1 MCGLFLSN
9 KQDHNVRPQRPEE
22 KTVRIVGGKFRG
34 RVLASF
40 KGKDVRPTSDR
51 AKEALFNILAPEI
64 SGANVL
70 DLFCGTGGIGLE
82 AISRGADLVV
92 FNDVS
97 ADSLAIL
104 RKNLALLRTDAK
116 IYNLDYAALLD
127 RLDVTFDVIYID
139 PPYKS
144 GFGEDA
150 LRRVAA
156 RKLLNTGGVAVL
168 ESDKPFEGEID
179 GLVRYD
185 ERKYGIAYLTFFTP
199 D

>member
-1 MCGLFLSN
+1 M
-9 KQDHNVRPQRPEE
+9 P
-22 KTVRIVGGKFRG
+22 FR
-34 RVLASF
+34 
-40 KGKDVRPTSDR
+40 GKDVRPTSDR

-97 ADSLAIL
+97 AESLAIL
-104 RKNLALLRTDAK
+104 RKNLALIREEAK
-116 IYNLDYAALLD
+116 IYNLDYRTLLG
-127 RLDVTFDVIYID
+127 RIDVTFDVIYID

-144 GFGEDA
+144 GFGADA
-150 LRRVAA
+150 LRLVAQ
-156 RKLLNTGGVAVL
+156 RGLLNTGGVAVL
-168 ESDKPFEGEID
+168 ESDRPFERDAG

-185 ERKYGIAYLTFFTP
+185 ERKYGIAHLTFFTP

>member
-1 MCGLFLSN
+1 M
-9 KQDHNVRPQRPEE
+9 
-22 KTVRIVGGKFRG
+22 RIVGGKYRG
-34 RVLASF
+34 RSLTPF

-51 AKEALFNILAPEI
+51 AKESLFNILAPEI
-64 SGANVL
+64 CGANVL
-70 DLFCGTGGIGLE
+70 DLFCGSGGIGLE

-97 ADSLAIL
+97 PESLAIL
-104 RKNLALLRTDAK
+104 RKNLALLKVEAK
-116 IYNLDYAALLD
+116 IFNLDYRAFLEKTD
-127 RLDVTFDVIYID
+127 ITFDIIYVD

-150 LRRVAA
+150 LRRIAA
-156 RKLLNTGGVAVL
+156 RRLLNTGGVAVL
-168 ESDKPFEGEID
+168 ESDRPFEGSIE

-185 ERKYGIAYLTFFTP
+185 ERKYGIACLTFFSP

>member
-1 MCGLFLSN
+1 MAG
-9 KQDHNVRPQRPEE
+9 
-22 KTVRIVGGKFRG
+22 
-34 RVLASF
+34 
-40 KGKDVRPTSDR
+40 
-51 AKEALFNILAPEI
+51 FNNIW
-64 SGANVL
+64 
-70 DLFCGTGGIGLE
+70 
-82 AISRGADLVV
+82 
-92 FNDVS
+92 

-127 RLDVTFDVIYID
+127 RIDVTFDIIYID

-144 GFGEDA
+144 GFGADA
-150 LRRVAA
+150 LGRIAGRR
-156 RKLLNTGGVAVL
+156 LLNTGGIAVL
-168 ESDKPFEGEID
+168 ESDKPFEGEIE

>member
-1 MCGLFLSN
+1 M
-9 KQDHNVRPQRPEE
+9 RPGEL

-40 KGKDVRPTSDR
+40 KGREVRPTSDR

-104 RKNLALLRTDAK
+104 RKNLALLRTEAK
-116 IYNLDYAALLD
+116 VYNLDYAVLLD
-127 RLDVTFDVIYID
+127 RLDVTFDIIYID

-144 GFGEDA
+144 GLGADA
-150 LRRVAA
+150 LRRIAE
-156 RKLLNTGGVAVL
+156 RRLLNTGGIAVL
-168 ESDKPFEGEID
+168 ESDKPFEGEVE

>member
-1 MCGLFLSN
+1 M
-9 KQDHNVRPQRPEE
+9 P
-22 KTVRIVGGKFRG
+22 FR
-34 RVLASF
+34 
-40 KGKDVRPTSDR
+40 GKDVRPTSDR

-97 ADSLAIL
+97 AESLAIL
-104 RKNLALLRTDAK
+104 RKNLALIREEAK
-116 IYNLDYAALLD
+116 IYNLDYRTLLG
-127 RLDVTFDVIYID
+127 RIDVTFDVIYID

-144 GFGEDA
+144 GFGADA
-150 LRRVAA
+150 LRLVAQ
-156 RKLLNTGGVAVL
+156 RGLLCTGGVAVL
-168 ESDKPFEGEID
+168 ESDGVFEGD
-179 GLVRYD
+179 AGGLVRYD
-185 ERKYGIAYLTFFTP
+185 ERKYGIAHLTFFTP

>member
-1 MCGLFLSN
+1 
-9 KQDHNVRPQRPEE
+9 VP
-22 KTVRIVGGKFRG
+22 FR
-34 RVLASF
+34 
-40 KGKDVRPTSDR
+40 GKDVRPTSDR

-97 ADSLAIL
+97 AESLAIL
-104 RKNLALLRTDAK
+104 RKNLALIREEAK
-116 IYNLDYAALLD
+116 IYNLDYRTLLG
-127 RLDVTFDVIYID
+127 RIDVTFDVIYID

-144 GFGEDA
+144 GFGADA
-150 LRRVAA
+150 LRLVAQ
-156 RKLLNTGGVAVL
+156 RGLLNTGGVAVL
-168 ESDKPFEGEID
+168 ESDRPFERDAG

-185 ERKYGIAYLTFFTP
+185 ERKYGIAHLTFFTP

>member
-1 MCGLFLSN
+1 M
-9 KQDHNVRPQRPEE
+9 
-22 KTVRIVGGKFRG
+22 RIVGGKFRG

-82 AISRGADLVV
+82 ALSRGADLVV

-116 IYNLDYAALLD
+116 IYNLDYAAPVGSD
-127 RLDVTFDVIYID
+127 RRHVRRHLYRPAVQERVRGGCA
-139 PPYKS
+139 PPHRGASAAQY
-144 GFGEDA
+144 GRRRRFGERSAVGRGDRRPRA
-150 LRRVAA
+150 L
-156 RKLLNTGGVAVL
+156 
-168 ESDKPFEGEID
+168 
-179 GLVRYD
+179 
-185 ERKYGIAYLTFFTP
+185 
-199 D
+199 

>member
-1 MCGLFLSN
+1 M
-9 KQDHNVRPQRPEE
+9 
-22 KTVRIVGGKFRG
+22 RIVGGKYRG
-34 RVLASF
+34 RVLAAF
-40 KGKDVRPTSDR
+40 KGKEVRPTSDR

-97 ADSLAIL
+97 KDSLAIL
-104 RKNLALLRTDAK
+104 RKNLALLREDAK
-116 IYNLDYAALLD
+116 IYNLDYRELIESID
-127 RLDVTFDVIYID
+127 ITFDIIYID

-150 LRRVAA
+150 LHRIAERG
-156 RKLLNTGGVAVL
+156 LLNTGGVAIL
-168 ESDKPFEGEID
+168 EGDKPFTGEI
-179 GLVRYD
+179 GRLVRYD
-185 ERKYGIAYLTFFTP
+185 ERKYGIAHLTFFTP

>member
-1 MCGLFLSN
+1 M
-9 KQDHNVRPQRPEE
+9 
-22 KTVRIVGGKFRG
+22 RIIGGKYRG
-34 RVLASF
+34 RTLTPF

-51 AKEALFNILAPEI
+51 AKESLFNILAPEI

-82 AISRGADLVV
+82 ALSRGADLVV

-97 ADSLAIL
+97 ADSLGIL
-104 RKNLALLRTDAK
+104 RKNLALLKADAK
-116 IYNLDYAALLD
+116 IYNLDYRILLD
-127 RLDVTFDVIYID
+127 RLDVKFDIIYVD

-150 LRRVAA
+150 LRLIA
-156 RKLLNTGGVAVL
+156 RRELLNTGGIAVL
-168 ESDKPFEGEID
+168 ESDKPFEGEVD
-179 GLVRYD
+179 KLVRYD

>member
-1 MCGLFLSN
+1 M
-9 KQDHNVRPQRPEE
+9 P
-22 KTVRIVGGKFRG
+22 FR
-34 RVLASF
+34 
-40 KGKDVRPTSDR
+40 GKDVRPTSDR

-97 ADSLAIL
+97 AESLAIL
-104 RKNLALLRTDAK
+104 RKNLALIREEAK
-116 IYNLDYAALLD
+116 IYNLDYRTLLG
-127 RLDVTFDVIYID
+127 RIDVTFDVIYID

-144 GFGEDA
+144 GFGADA
-150 LRRVAA
+150 LRLVAQ
-156 RKLLNTGGVAVL
+156 RGLLNTGGVAVL
-168 ESDKPFEGEID
+168 ERDRPFEGD
-179 GLVRYD
+179 AGGLVRYD
-185 ERKYGIAYLTFFTP
+185 ERKYGIAHLTFFTP